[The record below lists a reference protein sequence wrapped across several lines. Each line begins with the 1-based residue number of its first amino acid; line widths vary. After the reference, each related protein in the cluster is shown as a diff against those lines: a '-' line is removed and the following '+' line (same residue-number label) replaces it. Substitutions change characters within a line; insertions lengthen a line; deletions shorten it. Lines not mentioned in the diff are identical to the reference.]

1 LIQYS
6 KSVFVHLLFGILV
19 LSLGANSVLAQG
31 NQSSQQQ
38 SKAMPPPGVIQPMSN
53 ETTEGFGNVT
63 EVQNLTALNQQ
74 ALENQS
80 AAAQQQGN
88 QSSNQTS
95 NQSAASGGG
104 GGAQQQQG
112 NQSSNQTSNQSAAS
126 GGGGAQQQQ
135 GNQSSNQ
142 TSNQS
147 AASGGGG
154 GAQQQQQ
161 QQQQQGN
168 QSKGPI
174 EQIGQAINKMFGGK

>member
-1 LIQYS
+1 LIEYS

-104 GGAQQQQG
+104 GAQQQQG

-135 GNQSSNQ
+135 QGNQSSNQ

-154 GAQQQQQ
+154 AQQP
-161 QQQQQGN
+161 

>member
-1 LIQYS
+1 MIEYS

-38 SKAMPPPGVIQPMSN
+38 SKAMPPTGVIPPMTN
-53 ETTEGFGNVT
+53 KTTEGFGNVT

-80 AAAQQQGN
+80 AAAQQQVN

-95 NQSAASGGG
+95 NQSAASGG
-104 GGAQQQQG
+104 
-112 NQSSNQTSNQSAAS
+112 AA
-126 GGGGAQQQQ
+126 
-135 GNQSSNQ
+135 
-142 TSNQS
+142 
-147 AASGGGG
+147 
-154 GAQQQQQ
+154 QQ

-174 EQIGQAINKMFGGK
+174 EQIGQAISKMFGGK

>member
-1 LIQYS
+1 LIEYS
-6 KSVFVHLLFGILV
+6 KSVSVHLLFGILV
-19 LSLGANSVLAQG
+19 LSLGTNSALAQG

-38 SKAMPPPGVIQPMSN
+38 SKAMPPPGVIQPMTN

-95 NQSAASGGG
+95 NQSAGAQQQGNQSSNQTSNQSA
-104 GGAQQQQG
+104 GAQQQQG
-112 NQSSNQTSNQSAAS
+112 NQSSNQTSNQSA
-126 GGGGAQQQQ
+126 GA
-135 GNQSSNQ
+135 
-142 TSNQS
+142 
-147 AASGGGG
+147 
-154 GAQQQQQ
+154 
-161 QQQQQGN
+161 QQQQGN

-174 EQIGQAINKMFGGK
+174 EQIGQAISKMFGGK

>member
-1 LIQYS
+1 MEYS

-104 GGAQQQQG
+104 GGAQQQQ
-112 NQSSNQTSNQSAAS
+112 
-126 GGGGAQQQQ
+126 Q

-161 QQQQQGN
+161 QQGN

>member
-1 LIQYS
+1 LIEYS

-104 GGAQQQQG
+104 GGAQQQQ
-112 NQSSNQTSNQSAAS
+112 
-126 GGGGAQQQQ
+126 
-135 GNQSSNQ
+135 
-142 TSNQS
+142 
-147 AASGGGG
+147 
-154 GAQQQQQ
+154 
-161 QQQQQGN
+161 QQQQGN

>member
-1 LIQYS
+1 LIEYS

-104 GGAQQQQG
+104 GGVQQ
-112 NQSSNQTSNQSAAS
+112 
-126 GGGGAQQQQ
+126 QQQQ

-161 QQQQQGN
+161 QQQQGN

>member
-1 LIQYS
+1 MIEYS

-104 GGAQQQQG
+104 GA
-112 NQSSNQTSNQSAAS
+112 
-126 GGGGAQQQQ
+126 
-135 GNQSSNQ
+135 
-142 TSNQS
+142 
-147 AASGGGG
+147 
-154 GAQQQQQ
+154 
-161 QQQQQGN
+161 QQQQGN

>member
-1 LIQYS
+1 LIEYS

-104 GGAQQQQG
+104 GGVQQ
-112 NQSSNQTSNQSAAS
+112 
-126 GGGGAQQQQ
+126 QQQQ

-161 QQQQQGN
+161 QQQGN

>member
-1 LIQYS
+1 LIEYS

-104 GGAQQQQG
+104 GGVQQ
-112 NQSSNQTSNQSAAS
+112 
-126 GGGGAQQQQ
+126 QQQQ

-154 GAQQQQQ
+154 GAQQRQ